1 MELEVYKKSNWGKVL
16 IYPACQNAKVFT
28 ELTGQKT
35 FSELQIKQIKKLG
48 YNFKEVL
55 PVFDE
60 VNII

>member
-35 FSELQIKQIKKLG
+35 FSELQM
-48 YNFKEVL
+48 
-55 PVFDE
+55 
-60 VNII
+60 